1 MILWLNR
8 VGCQFK
14 LMEVSQGRIM
24 GVTNNSLKAIL
35 FDMDGV
41 LVDSMSYHM
50 QSWKQLL
57 ENKGIYI
64 TERFIYEHEGAMGVD
79 IIQKLFQKTGLP
91 IDEDQIMEI
100 YDQQNRI
107 FREEY
112 LGKVRLYPETLTL
125 IDGFQERGLRLGL
138 VTSSRMNL
146 VEQIWEDHQIL
157 NRFDTIVTADDVTRF
172 KPNPDPYLKALEK
185 LKQEPESCLVVENA
199 PAGIEAAKAA
209 GLICYAVTTT
219 LPRES
224 LYQADK
230 IFPDLGALGTYLNS
244 MFPI

>member
-1 MILWLNR
+1 MKINN
-8 VGCQFK
+8 Q
-14 LMEVSQGRIM
+14 VS
-24 GVTNNSLKAIL
+24 KAIL

-41 LVDSMSYHM
+41 LVDSMKYHM

-57 ENKGIYI
+57 EKYGIFV

-79 IIQKLFQKTGLP
+79 IIQDLFHKTGLAA
-91 IDEDQIMEI
+91 DGDQIMEI

-112 LGKVRLYPETLTL
+112 LAKVRLYPETLSL
-125 IDGFQERGLRLGL
+125 IDGFQRRGLRLGL

-146 VEQIWEDHQIL
+146 VQQIWEDHQIL
-157 NRFDTIVTADDVTRF
+157 ELFDTIVTADDVTRF

-185 LKQEPESCLVVENA
+185 LNQEPEGCLVVENA

-209 GLICYAVTTT
+209 GLTCYAIAST
-219 LPRES
+219 LPPPY
-224 LYQADK
+224 LQASDR
-230 IFPDLGALGTYLNS
+230 IFPSLKALADHFL
-244 MFPI
+244 F

>member
-1 MILWLNR
+1 MN
-8 VGCQFK
+8 
-14 LMEVSQGRIM
+14 MD
-24 GVTNNSLKAIL
+24 LKAIL

-41 LVDSMSYHM
+41 LVDSMKYHM

-57 ENKGIYI
+57 ENDGIFI
-64 TERFIYEHEGAMGVD
+64 TEQFIYEHEGAMGLD
-79 IIQKLFQKTGLP
+79 IIENLYHKTGLP
-91 IDEDQIMEI
+91 IDSQQIMEI
-100 YDQQNRI
+100 YDRQNRI

-125 IDGFQERGLRLGL
+125 IDGFQQRGLRLGL

-146 VEQIWEDHQIL
+146 VEQIWEDHHCL
-157 NRFDTIVTADDVTRF
+157 NRFETIVTADDVTRF

-185 LKQEPESCLVVENA
+185 LKQEPEGCLVVENA

-219 LPRES
+219 LPQES

-230 IFPDLGALGTYLNS
+230 IFPNLGSLGIYLNS
-244 MFPI
+244 MFSI